1 MDNIKKLGKIF
12 SQMVENSES
21 FNARWK
27 NIPLGHEAF
36 SLMKEDLPLRVEGE
50 LTPYT
55 RIVLLDKMLGCMPER
70 DCARFFKEVQLY
82 QRDLFPLICDE
93 DLAEDM
99 DIDGY
104 NGDPKCF
111 VRCYAIENHERKL
124 KKTLDYLDP
133 KVSMEDWCRRYGVSL
148 KFDPIERS
156 EAWEDC
162 IYDVESECDRVLKD
176 EPKGMGFCFAYWSTK
191 KSVLAKHGIQ
201 WHSPAAMNPHVM
213 FD

>member
-1 MDNIKKLGKIF
+1 MDSIKKLGKIF

-36 SLMKEDLPLRVEGE
+36 FLMKEDLPLRVEGE

-82 QRDLFPLICDE
+82 QKDLFPLICDE

-99 DIDGY
+99 DIDCY

-111 VRCYAIENHERKL
+111 VRCYTIENHERKL
-124 KKTLDYLDP
+124 KETLDYLDP
-133 KVSMEDWCRRYGVSL
+133 KVSMV
-148 KFDPIERS
+148 
-156 EAWEDC
+156 
-162 IYDVESECDRVLKD
+162 D
-176 EPKGMGFCFAYWSTK
+176 E
-191 KSVLAKHGIQ
+191 VR
-201 WHSPAAMNPHVM
+201 
-213 FD
+213 